1 MGKST
6 KEARIVVDVGIRLNP
21 RWPPKRYPFVN
32 GRSFFWKM
40 ILTRLMDRRSTQNTS
55 LRPTCMILMMMIV
68 TFPEE
73 ILDLAESLKID
84 LKLDELF
91 SKEGDDLGIEKAMPK
106 VDGIEVTI
114 PPKFVELVSPS
125 LKELVKE

>member
-1 MGKST
+1 VATQKVPIREW
-6 KEARIVVDVGIRLNP
+6 KKLVKFLLQDDLDEADGSEVDP
-21 RWPPKRYPFVN
+21 EYQPPANMYDSDDDDSN
-32 GRSFFWKM
+32 ISE
-40 ILTRLMDRRSTQNTS
+40 
-55 LRPTCMILMMMIV
+55 
-68 TFPEE
+68 EE

-106 VDGIEVTI
+106 VDGIEVTL

-125 LKELVKE
+125 LKE